1 MGRTRSRFALRV
13 GLLALLLTL
22 SACGARFR
30 ATGVVTDVVGGLDGV
45 TSFTIRTTEG
55 DDLAF
60 VPSEDGDYDFPL
72 SHLRSH
78 LIGGELV
85 VVEWV
90 EEQDRL
96 VAVVVADG

>member
-1 MGRTRSRFALRV
+1 MGRTRSGFALWV

-30 ATGVVTDVVGGLDGV
+30 ATGVVTDVAGGLDGV
-45 TSFTIRTTEG
+45 TSFTIRTTDG

-60 VPSEDGDYDFPL
+60 VPSEDGEYDFPL

-78 LIGGELV
+78 LIGGDPI

-90 EEQDRL
+90 EDQGQL
-96 VAVVVADG
+96 VAIVVADG